1 MGAEIVKEDEMNP
14 IHIQKIDH
22 VVLRVTDIKR
32 SIRFYCDILGCS
44 EARISKNLY
53 QYQAGA
59 SMIDL
64 VPKDTGV
71 KDTGL
76 NSNKEFDNM
85 DHFALTLAE
94 FDEDTIVKYLEI
106 NGIQVERSGRRFGAE
121 GFGPSIY
128 FKDPDGNFVELKGP
142 PENVS

>member
-1 MGAEIVKEDEMNP
+1 MRVEIVEEDEMNP

-53 QYQAGA
+53 QFQAGA

-71 KDTGL
+71 KNTSL
-76 NSNKEFDNM
+76 NSNKEFFSN
-85 DHFALTLAE
+85 FISLLLTSKILLS
-94 FDEDTIVKYLEI
+94 V
-106 NGIQVERSGRRFGAE
+106 
-121 GFGPSIY
+121 
-128 FKDPDGNFVELKGP
+128 
-142 PENVS
+142 